1 MHLPADARTD
11 IGATSAAAVMDM
23 NEHRKDDSPDLD
35 AARGLVPAIVV
46 GAAVWAI
53 VFAIAALLWGCA
65 APATH

>member
-1 MHLPADARTD
+1 M
-11 IGATSAAAVMDM
+11 MYM
-23 NEHRKDDSPDLD
+23 NEDQKDETPDLD

-65 APATH
+65 TPAAT